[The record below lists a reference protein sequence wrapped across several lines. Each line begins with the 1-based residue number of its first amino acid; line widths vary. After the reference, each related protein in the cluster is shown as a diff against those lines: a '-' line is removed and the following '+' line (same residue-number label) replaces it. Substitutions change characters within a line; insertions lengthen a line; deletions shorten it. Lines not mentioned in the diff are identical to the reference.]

1 MIFDTLHYKKMN
13 DAKIISSKQLKSIT
27 PLITFIIDGVKL
39 YPHSKYPRPLLTT
52 DEEEFESQKITKKDI
67 ITEELYHVLYFLQNS
82 ALNLSG
88 QQRVLLRT
96 EDKQVIFVDPRLKVP
111 EVFDDY
117 LAMLHLLMDDRRICS
132 VEKGSEIMKFVK
144 SDLSH
149 SLPTGAKRIC
159 AYLSKT
165 DKITSPNDFLGLEPT
180 AVYIHL
186 DPFTKSQ
193 DEVMLGSYCVS
204 NDTLT
209 PVTLASRL
217 LKAVEQKA
225 QIW

>member
-1 MIFDTLHYKKMN
+1 MN
-13 DAKIISSKQLKSIT
+13 DAKVISSKQLKSIT
-27 PLITFIIDGVKL
+27 PLLTFIIDGVKL
-39 YPHSKYPRPLLTT
+39 YPHSKYPRPLLVT

-67 ITEELYHVLYFLQNS
+67 ITEQLYHVLYFLQNT

-111 EVFDDY
+111 DVFDDY
-117 LAMLHLLMDDRRICS
+117 LAMLHLLMEDRRVCS

-144 SDLSH
+144 SDLTH
-149 SLPTGAKRIC
+149 SIPTGAKRIA

-165 DKITSPNDFLGLEPT
+165 DSVTSPDEFLKAEPT

-186 DPFTKSQ
+186 DPTVQSY
-193 DEVMLGSYCVS
+193 DEVLLGKYCVS
-204 NDTLT
+204 NDILSA
-209 PVTLASRL
+209 VTLASRIL
-217 LKAVEQKA
+217 HSMESKANL
-225 QIW
+225 W